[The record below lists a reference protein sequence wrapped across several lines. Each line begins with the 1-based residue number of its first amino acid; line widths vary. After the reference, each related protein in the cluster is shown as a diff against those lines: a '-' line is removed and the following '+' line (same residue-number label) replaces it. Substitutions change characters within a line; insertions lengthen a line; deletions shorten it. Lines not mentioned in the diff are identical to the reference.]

1 MRFLSPPC
9 KCRWLLVNVPDEE
22 WLEEEV
28 DVMDADEDEGEEAF
42 E

>member
-9 KCRWLLVNVPDEE
+9 KCRWLLANVPDEE

-28 DVMDADEDEGEEAF
+28 DVIDADEDEGEEAF